1 MATMEL
7 VLSTPIEQLAPKL
20 IAWNNAELLAQVNKS
35 LENYKGKVYDENSI
49 AEAKTDRAA
58 LNNFVKSLDSERI
71 RIGKVYAA
79 PYEKFKK
86 EVDEVISF
94 DKICSKLPHL
104 TEDAVRKAVLFDD
117 KIIVTNNNDRFNI
130 DAMGLTEEDIKGIA
144 GIIRGVLKEH
154 NCMFGNELLKGI
166 QSQLPTLYEGIK
178 DFGDRG
184 IRGAIAYK
192 LKEQFRFNS
201 NIICDIGANIDNA
214 EVFKSFA
221 EEERYFSL
229 SALVNLKEQIGV
241 GSVRI
246 IRRGQREFLSITATR
261 TEENFMLHRTRRCST
276 DLLRLIEDMLK
287 NSKNN

>member
-1 MATMEL
+1 MEL

-20 IAWNNAELLAQVNKS
+20 IAWTTRNFWHRSTKALKNYQRQS
-35 LENYKGKVYDENSI
+35 LRQKTHI

-94 DKICSKLPHL
+94 DKICSELPHL

-178 DFGDRG
+178 EFGDRG
-184 IRGAIAYK
+184 IRGAIAY
-192 LKEQFRFNS
+192 N
-201 NIICDIGANIDNA
+201 
-214 EVFKSFA
+214 
-221 EEERYFSL
+221 
-229 SALVNLKEQIGV
+229 
-241 GSVRI
+241 
-246 IRRGQREFLSITATR
+246 
-261 TEENFMLHRTRRCST
+261 
-276 DLLRLIEDMLK
+276 
-287 NSKNN
+287 

>member
-178 DFGDRG
+178 EFGDRG

-201 NIICDIGANIDNA
+201 NIICDIGAN
-214 EVFKSFA
+214 
-221 EEERYFSL
+221 
-229 SALVNLKEQIGV
+229 
-241 GSVRI
+241 
-246 IRRGQREFLSITATR
+246 
-261 TEENFMLHRTRRCST
+261 H
-276 DLLRLIEDMLK
+276 
-287 NSKNN
+287 